1 MERKL
6 KRIDMLITCIIILL
20 IIITLVGACSFQ
32 IDKSYMVTNQ
42 YGDAVKIFGSGIY
55 AHDSYFK
62 APIFIGTDYTMLFVA
77 VPILIVALFKDIKK
91 RSIKSKL
98 FLISIV
104 GLVLYYST
112 SIAFGVT
119 YNALH
124 LLYIALFST
133 SLFTTILL
141 VKNINTKE
149 LRRIQKLTLPS
160 KGLTIF
166 LTLSGLALFVA
177 WLPDI
182 ITSLLNEKSLSLI
195 EVYTTEITYV
205 VDMGIM
211 SPLIFI
217 CLYLLKK
224 KDGLGDIIL
233 AFVLR
238 ICEIMGIMLPVQS
251 LFQALAGIELPIPAL
266 ITKVGIFII
275 LAIFSIYFNIKLYKN
290 IEE

>member
-1 MERKL
+1 
-6 KRIDMLITCIIILL
+6 MLITCIIILL